1 MHTVIILSDRTIKKW
16 ALQFCLQ
23 FFLGIHRNPKQ
34 KYEWGIFE
42 IMSFIQFYPLLG
54 QSLKYI
60 LDKVPEWHFLSTF
73 NKGIWSKKTSNFKQG
88 LKLANFQN
96 GLRWLCPVSAALKNP
111 SQESKNSFCF
121 GCQLKV
127 KTRKSPFF

>member
-1 MHTVIILSDRTIKKW
+1 
-16 ALQFCLQ
+16 
-23 FFLGIHRNPKQ
+23 
-34 KYEWGIFE
+34 
-42 IMSFIQFYPLLG
+42 MSFIQFYPLLG

-96 GLRWLCPVSAALKNP
+96 GLRAYLDTILKALGRSPEDFMPQIVPKIGNF
-111 SQESKNSFCF
+111 ECFFFLHFSKS
-121 GCQLKV
+121 G
-127 KTRKSPFF
+127 KSKGDI